1 MTLLRSLALLC
12 ILGTIAGT
20 AKADSDK
27 EPASTLSVN
36 GTATLRV
43 PADQLRISLG
53 IEVTAGTVSEAHEQ
67 AVEAMDAVVK
77 AMNKLGLKAE
87 KEYTIER
94 YDVSPQWTPPP
105 RPRNPEP
112 NWKPAIVG
120 YKITSQMRIRTARLD
135 LAGKII
141 SSGVDAGANDIGNV
155 VFDLA
160 DPRTSRSE
168 AIQDAAAN
176 ALADAKV
183 LAEAAGVK
191 LVRIRS
197 LSLDGA
203 SATPIYAKAEMAYG
217 MAPRSAGA
225 AAAPTMISGDVTV
238 RANVSLVWEIE
249 GP

>member
-1 MTLLRSLALLC
+1 
-12 ILGTIAGT
+12 
-20 AKADSDK
+20 
-27 EPASTLSVN
+27 
-36 GTATLRV
+36 
-43 PADQLRISLG
+43 
-53 IEVTAGTVSEAHEQ
+53 
-67 AVEAMDAVVK
+67 
-77 AMNKLGLKAE
+77 MNKLGLEPE

-94 YDVSPQWTPPP
+94 YDVSPQWTP

-112 NWKPAIVG
+112 NWQPAIVG

-160 DPRTSRSE
+160 DQRTSRSE

>member
-36 GTATLRV
+36 GTAMLRV

-53 IEVTAGTVSEAHEQ
+53 IEAVSQTVSEAHSK

-77 AMNKLGLKAE
+77 AMNKLGLEAE

-94 YDVSPQWTPPP
+94 YDVSPQWTP

-112 NWKPAIVG
+112 NWQPAIVG
-120 YKITSQMRIRTARLD
+120 YKITSQMQIRTARLD

-160 DPRTSRSE
+160 DQRTSRSE